1 MTDGDLDDVT
11 VFLVG
16 DDPTLLQEIALG
28 FVRAGTQRIGIACP
42 DESSASTAATA
53 VFQAAS
59 GIWAVPASG
68 DLVSAPD
75 SERIVAEL
83 TASLGDPDIIVLGT
97 ADPEHITRVVGES
110 AQEQPVVIRIDNE
123 ATGSRETDQ
132 ALGVAPRPGVTIG
145 TIATDVVR
153 GAATM
158 VRRRTS

>member
-1 MTDGDLDDVT
+1 MTGSDLDDVT

-42 DESSASTAATA
+42 DESSASAAATA
-53 VFQAAS
+53 AFRAAS

-75 SERIVAEL
+75 AERIVAEL

-97 ADPEHITRVVGES
+97 ADLEHMTRSLGES
-110 AQEQPVVIRIDNE
+110 TREHPVVIRIDDE
-123 ATGSRETDQ
+123 ATDSHETDQ
-132 ALGVAPRPGVTIG
+132 ALGVALRPGVAIG
-145 TIATDVVR
+145 EIAADVVR